1 MLEVVVV
8 ETQKQPI
15 GIQVTQSLD
24 AGITTR
30 RVETIVTLNMD
41 VIKRGILIRSTV
53 KLGSGLGGILVTRNL
68 SRSLALPMANI
79 GVVGTPHMVFTNP
92 ITIIHVNKT
101 IDRPLMNSIVVGE
114 YKSVDA
120 TNPRSEYQ

>member
-1 MLEVVVV
+1 V
-8 ETQKQPI
+8 
-15 GIQVTQSLD
+15 
-24 AGITTR
+24 GITTR
-30 RVETIVTLNMD
+30 RVETIITLNMD
-41 VIKRGILIRSTV
+41 VIKRGVLIRSTV
-53 KLGSGLGGILVTRNL
+53 KLGNGLGGILVTRNL
-68 SRSLALPMANI
+68 SRSLALPMPTI

-92 ITIIHVNKT
+92 ITITHVNKT